1 MAHPFHIFFC
11 ILRLQE
17 LYGSK
22 FIVHKGFFSQ
32 LLYIARNG
40 NRFDFIV
47 LKSGFPN
54 VPQIFTEYQLFQGIV
69 FKGLFLNDVRQCRKS
84 LNRLQFVVF
93 KSIFLNDAKR
103 GQIDIFRCKAKAV
116 QAAIH
121 KSACS
126 DSIYLHRNFN
136 RIQALLIKGK
146 VADLRY
152 ISRRAEGGRN
162 LQRLLFSEITKQLSL
177 FYDVLFVRGLL
188 YHIFEWLFII
198 YGENDF
204 VSFR

>member
-1 MAHPFHIFFC
+1 MAHPFHIFFR

-40 NRFDFIV
+40 NGFDFVV

-54 VPQIFTEYQLFQGIV
+54 VPQIFTEHQLFQGIV
-69 FKGLFLNDVRQCRKS
+69 FKGLFLNNVRQFRKS

-93 KSIFLNDAKR
+93 KSIFLNDAKCS
-103 GQIDIFRCKAKAV
+103 QIDIFRCKAKAV
-116 QAAIH
+116 QATIH
-121 KSACS
+121 KSACP
-126 DSIYLHRNFN
+126 DSIYLHRNFH
-136 RIQALLIKGK
+136 RIQSLLIKGK

-152 ISRRAEGGRN
+152 ISRSTEGGRN
-162 LQRLLFSEITKQLSL
+162 LQCLLFSEITKQLSF

-188 YHIFEWLFII
+188 YYIFGWLFTV
-198 YGENDF
+198 YGQNDF